1 LPGATITINGLSL
14 TGLSRW
20 EWIGRKLSI
29 QIFVFIDMSKKK
41 KNEVKSLFHDTI
53 ARIVAVIDN
62 EPDIVELVSV
72 NLEKAGFEVKGF
84 YDADSFQEYL
94 KYEVP
99 NLVLLDLMLPDAGG
113 FEVCKNMKKDERLA
127 EVPII
132 MLTARADEMDKAV
145 GLELRADDCITKPF
159 STRELTARV
168 KAVLRRDEKTAENQK
183 IRIGNLLEI
192 NLQKYET
199 KVEGNKIVL
208 TSTEF
213 RILKLLTE
221 RQGWVFARDQILEY
235 LGVQDKGVLARTV
248 DVHIKNLRDKLG
260 PAGKFIKN
268 IRGIGY
274 KLEI

>member
-1 LPGATITINGLSL
+1 
-14 TGLSRW
+14 
-20 EWIGRKLSI
+20 
-29 QIFVFIDMSKKK
+29 MSKKK